1 VATVLIVEDEEIVR
15 AMLSAQFSDRGHAV
29 HTAESGERAIE
40 IGRQLRPGVMVA
52 DFALPG
58 LGGPATF
65 AALRAEQ
72 PELHGY
78 GMSGVYAPDEG
89 ARLAHSVGMIAFF
102 SKPFQPAEL
111 IALVEANL
119 RSQQPR
125 RALAPKRFT
134 NQPTNQPTL
143 RTAGAA
149 AGLPTGMV
157 GTCAAIEEVRR
168 LIRRVAPLPARVLVT
183 GETGTGKEL
192 VARAIHDVSPRRL
205 GPFVAVNCGALPR
218 ELVEAELFGAMAGA
232 GNFRPRALTASTV
245 GTRFSTLG

>member
-168 LIRRVAPLPARVLVT
+168 LIRRVAPLPARVL
-183 GETGTGKEL
+183 GDG
-192 VARAIHDVSPRRL
+192 RDRYRQ
-205 GPFVAVNCGALPR
+205 
-218 ELVEAELFGAMAGA
+218 
-232 GNFRPRALTASTV
+232 
-245 GTRFSTLG
+245 GTRRSRDPRCFASSPWAVRRSELRRVASGTRGGRTVRRHGRRGQF